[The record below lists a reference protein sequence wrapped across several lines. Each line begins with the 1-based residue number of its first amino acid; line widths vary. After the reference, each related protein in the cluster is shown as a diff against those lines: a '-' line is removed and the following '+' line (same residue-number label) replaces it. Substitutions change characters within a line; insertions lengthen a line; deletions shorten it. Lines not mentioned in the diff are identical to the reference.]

1 MANLSWKLDALRTTI
16 FSQKKCE
23 EHVDPELIEG
33 FIQDKMGIAY
43 EGIDRYKVLP
53 FRDELLQI
61 NKYKTK
67 YNKVTKT
74 YIASHALPK
83 HKWGRVVPSNYL
95 SLSIFH
101 RPTRHALCDD
111 NYIDLDLVNCHPT
124 ILYQFSKNKN
134 LKKPFLEKYVNNP
147 KGIRLEVAEHH
158 KVSKD
163 TAKQLMIRLMFGGS
177 YDSWIK
183 DNNLDENKLPF
194 INGLSD
200 EMSDLIELVYSNNPQ
215 IEKDVLKHDP
225 KKWTTINEKKRGV
238 MAFWC
243 QSLERQ
249 IQEHCIQSLGI
260 RIEDVVPCQDGFMIL
275 KKHFSP
281 DIVDKLNKAVLDQ
294 FHLELEWVV
303 KPFDE
308 KINIRRVKSIKD
320 QREID
325 KEAKEELKNRLQK
338 ENDELLAEQTLL
350 FEETHCKIENTGTY
364 VKKDGNKNIIYSE
377 SQLRSCYKHIQC
389 GYTNSGVPICF
400 IDRWI
405 CCNNDIRT
413 YKDIG
418 MYPSNCPD
426 NIYNLWTPFT
436 MELKNYYEEIP
447 EAIDIFKQHVS
458 ILCNHEKEMVDYVI
472 HWIAH
477 AIQYPEEKSTMIT
490 FISSQGAGKN
500 TLMKF
505 LKQMLGKEKYF
516 ETTDPSR
523 DVWGSFNGA
532 IAEKYIVMLNELSA
546 LDLKNA
552 EGKIK
557 GLITDDTMTI
567 NQKGVPQYEV
577 QSYHKFICSTNNKE
591 AIKPSKDDRRN
602 CLIEC
607 SDELCNEG
615 KTEEEQ
621 ERNFQY
627 MTTIEKHIKNEDSIK
642 TIYEWLKSI
651 EGLQGFGFK
660 RAPKTAFHMEQTQLS
675 MDPIEVWIRSWIVER
690 NQGDVIVKQTG
701 ELFKIFSSWVT
712 DNFSDYKITSLQF
725 GVRLSR
731 LKIKGMSKL
740 EDKFRSRQI
749 NVDDVLKHYNIT
761 P

>member
-1 MANLSWKLDALRTTI
+1 MELQWKLDALRTTI

-23 EHVDPELIEG
+23 ENVDTELVEG
-33 FIQDKMGIAY
+33 FIQDKMGINY
-43 EGIDRYKVLP
+43 DGIARYAILP
-53 FRDELLQI
+53 YKDELLQI
-61 NKYKTK
+61 QKYKSK
-67 YNKVTKT
+67 YNKLTKN
-74 YIASHALPK
+74 YVVSHGLPK

-124 ILYQFSKNKN
+124 ILYEFSSNKGLN
-134 LKKPFLEKYVNNP
+134 KPYLKQYVDNP
-147 KGIRLEVAEHH
+147 ASIRLQVAEHH
-158 KVSKD
+158 KVNKD
-163 TAKQLMIRLMFGGS
+163 TAKQLMIRLMFGGT
-177 YDSWIK
+177 YDAWMK
-183 DNNLDENKLPF
+183 DNNLHQAKLPF
-194 INGLSD
+194 LEGLTG
-200 EMSDLIELVYSNNPQ
+200 EMNDLIELVYSNNTH
-215 IEKDVLKHDP
+215 IEKDVLKHNP
-225 KKWTTINEKKRGV
+225 KQWTNITEKKRGV
-238 MAFWC
+238 MALWC

-260 RIEDVVPCQDGFMIL
+260 RVEEVVPCQDGFMIL
-275 KKHFSP
+275 KKYFTP
-281 DIVDKLNKAVLDQ
+281 DIVEKLNKAVLEE
-294 FHLELEWVV
+294 FHLNLKWIV

-308 KINIRRVKSIKD
+308 KIPIRRVKCVKD
-320 QREID
+320 QREFD
-325 KEAKEELKNRLQK
+325 LEAKQESKARLAK
-338 ENDELLAEQTLL
+338 ENEDLLVEQTLL
-350 FEETHCKIENTGTY
+350 FEKNHCKIENTGTY
-364 VKKDGNKNIIYSE
+364 VKKDGNKNIVYSE
-377 SQLRSCYKHIQC
+377 SQLRACYKHIQC
-389 GYTNSGVPICF
+389 GVSPSGVPISF

-405 CCNNDIRT
+405 TCNNEIRS

-418 MYPSNCPD
+418 MYPTNCPD
-426 NIYNLWTPFT
+426 NVYNLWTPFA
-436 MELKNYYEEIP
+436 MELNDHYEEVP
-447 EAIDIFKQHVS
+447 EAIVLFKRHVS
-458 ILCNHEKEMVDYVI
+458 ILCNHEEKMVEYVI
-472 HWIAH
+472 QWIAH
-477 AIQYPEEKSTMIT
+477 AIQFPEEKTTMIT

-505 LKQMLGKEKYF
+505 LKRMIGKEKYF

-532 IAEKYIVMLNELSA
+532 IAEKYLVMLNELSA
-546 LDLKNA
+546 MDLKNA

-621 ERNFQY
+621 EQNFNY
-627 MTTIEKHIKNEDSIK
+627 ISELEKHIQSDDSIK

-651 EGLQGFGFK
+651 KGLQGFGFK
-660 RAPKTAFHMEQTQLS
+660 KPPKTAFHLEQTQLTMS
-675 MDPIEVWIRSWIVER
+675 PIECWLREWIQLKDGVLLYTTSEI
-690 NQGDVIVKQTG
+690 
-701 ELFKIFSSWVT
+701 FKVFAFWCES
-712 DNFSDYKITSLQF
+712 NFSEYKINNIQF

-731 LKIKGMSKL
+731 LKLKGITTKSDGNINRKVF
-740 EDKFRSRQI
+740 DI
-749 NVDDVLKHYNIT
+749 NVLKQT
-761 P
+761 LV

>member
-1 MANLSWKLDALRTTI
+1 MELSWKLDPLRTTI

-53 FRDELLQI
+53 FGDELIQI
-61 NKYKTK
+61 SKYKTK

-74 YIASHALPK
+74 YIASHGLPR
-83 HKWGRVVPSNYL
+83 HKWGRVVPSSYL

-134 LKKPFLEKYVNNP
+134 LKKPFLEKYVNDP
-147 KGIRLEVAEHH
+147 KGIRSEVAEHH

-163 TAKQLMIRLMFGGS
+163 TAKQLMIRLMFGGT
-177 YDSWIK
+177 YDAWIK
-183 DNNLDENKLPF
+183 ENNLDENKLPF
-194 INGLSD
+194 ITGLSD

-225 KKWTTINEKKRGV
+225 KKWQTTNEKKRGV
-238 MAFWC
+238 MALWC

-260 RIEDVVPCQDGFMIL
+260 RIEEVVPCQDGFMIL
-275 KKHFSP
+275 KKYFSP

-294 FHLELEWVV
+294 FHLKLEWVV

-325 KEAKEELKNRLQK
+325 KEAKEDLKARLQK
-338 ENDELLAEQTLL
+338 ENDDLLAEQTLL

-364 VKKDGNKNIIYSE
+364 VKKDGNKNLIYSE
-377 SQLRSCYKHIQC
+377 SQLKSCYKHIQC
-389 GYTNSGVPICF
+389 GVTSNGVPICF

-405 CCNNDIRT
+405 NCNNDIRS

-418 MYPSNCPD
+418 MYPVNCPD

-447 EAIDIFKQHVS
+447 EAIDIFKKHIS
-458 ILCNHEKEMVDYVI
+458 ILCNHEDVMVDYVI
-472 HWIAH
+472 NWIAH
-477 AIQYPEEKSTMIT
+477 AMQYPEEKSTMIT
-490 FISSQGAGKN
+490 FVSSQGAGKN
-500 TLMKF
+500 TLMEF
-505 LKQMLGKEKYF
+505 LKKMIGKDKYF
-516 ETTDPSR
+516 ESTDPAR
-523 DVWGSFNGA
+523 DIWGSFNGA
-532 IAEKYIVMLNELSA
+532 ISDKYLVMLNELSA
-546 LDLKNA
+546 TDLKNA

-557 GLITDDTMTI
+557 GLITDETMII

-577 QSYHKFICSTNNKE
+577 QSYHKFICATNNEE

-621 ERNFQY
+621 DAICEY
-627 MTTIEKHIKNEDSIK
+627 ITTIKKHINSDDSIK

-651 EGLQGFGFK
+651 EGLKGFGFK
-660 RAPKTAFHMEQTQLS
+660 RSPKTEFHMEQTKLA
-675 MDPIEVWIRSWIVER
+675 MKPMEVWLREWIVER
-690 NQGDVIVKQTG
+690 NTGDVIVISTSD
-701 ELFKIFSSWVT
+701 LFKKFVAWTELNCSE
-712 DNFSDYKITSLQF
+712 YKITGQQF
-725 GVRLSR
+725 GIRLTR
-731 LKIKGMSKL
+731 LKIKGMITLK
-740 EDKFRSRQI
+740 DKFHSRQI
-749 NVDDVLKHYNIT
+749 NVDEVLQHLKIT